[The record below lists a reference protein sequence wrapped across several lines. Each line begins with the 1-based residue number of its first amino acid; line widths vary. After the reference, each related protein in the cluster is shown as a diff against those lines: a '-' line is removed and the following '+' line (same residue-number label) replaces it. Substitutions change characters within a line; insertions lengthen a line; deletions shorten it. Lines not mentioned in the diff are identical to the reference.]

1 MPSLRVVCL
10 LALCAFALSY
20 PLHHGLIATDC
31 LEKDETTCNADTIC
45 TWCVSEALPSS
56 CHLITE
62 AKNLPHSVFNCTKI
76 QPGNSRIANPY
87 AMKKCSSSCCSI
99 TDPTKC
105 GATPG
110 CSWESTIDFD
120 CCAGKG
126 DTCE

>member
-1 MPSLRVVCL
+1 MLSLRAVCL
-10 LALCAFALSY
+10 LALCACALTY
-20 PLHHGLIATDC
+20 PLHHGLIAPAC
-31 LEKDETTCNADTIC
+31 QEKDEASCNGDSVC

-76 QPGNSRIANPY
+76 QPGPSRIFNPF
-87 AMKKCSSSCCSI
+87 AAKKCSSSCCSI

-110 CSWESTIDFD
+110 CTWESTIDFD

-126 DTCE
+126 DSCE